1 MIRLTGLA
9 MPRLHELDAVVR
21 DEQVG
26 LGMRERVVDHQLD
39 VGTPAHAGAPSHRL
53 HGVDADR
60 EPRFVRMVLGELQEE
75 LPVDVPIS

>member
-1 MIRLTGLA
+1 
-9 MPRLHELDAVVR
+9 
-21 DEQVG
+21 
-26 LGMRERVVDHQLD
+26 MRERVVDHQLD
-39 VGTPAHAGAPSHRL
+39 VSTPAHAGAPSHRL